1 MRSLCPGIC
10 FSEIK
15 LTSAVWL
22 LEANVETGSRL
33 EAVSKHPEGV
43 EGRKLRDLTV
53 TATHS
58 ESSSGPAI
66 FPHKL
71 FSIRLTG

>member
-43 EGRKLRDLTV
+43 EERKLRET
-53 TATHS
+53 
-58 ESSSGPAI
+58 
-66 FPHKL
+66 
-71 FSIRLTG
+71 

>member
-53 TATHS
+53 T
-58 ESSSGPAI
+58 GPDSHPFGELKWSCDISAQTVQ
-66 FPHKL
+66 H
-71 FSIRLTG
+71 